1 MNKKIRNIATL
12 MVLAFAGTSIATAQ
26 VSQQKIGQNPMTI
39 NPNAVLDIES
49 NNKGLLLPRLALTA
63 TDNVAPLTAHVA
75 GMTVYNTAT
84 NGDDETAVTPGYY
97 YNDGTQWVRIV
108 SSADMKTEPWYNQ
121 DTNTEATENTQNI
134 YQMGKVAIGRDETVA
149 GARLDVAG
157 NVTVGEGNTFLNDIE
172 GLNSLAVG
180 MGNHVGVRGLVVGND
195 NTVTGVNSFAV
206 GSENEVTG
214 PNSIAMGAGSNATG
228 TNSIA
233 IGNYATASAANSVV
247 LGGSNNTSSGLNAFS
262 GGSSAV
268 ANGDNAT
275 AFGLNVTASSFA
287 EIVLG
292 KYNAITTGTVSS
304 AVNTDPLFQIGNG
317 LNDTGRANALTIL
330 KNGNVGIANE
340 AIAPT
345 ERVDVGSG
353 NVRVRDINTVA
364 GTATDKIV
372 VADTDGVLKTVEA
385 STLSADAVEPW
396 FVQGTTDQAED
407 NDDDIY
413 IMGSVA
419 IGTDETDKT
428 LEVVGDFKA
437 QVTDGDIIYGTE
449 VNSPLNPAS
458 GMHYWMD
465 GATGNYRVVTAHA
478 GAAGMEAKTG
488 AATVGF
494 AAEATQASMNAK
506 QDDNSAYSMIRTL
519 NTGNFFMETYNVADN
534 YGSTFSLQND
544 ALRLV
549 HSETDGLSNIIA
561 DENRSEILLQKENG
575 VRFNFRDED
584 GDIKGEYWFPT
595 EQGNEGEVLTRVGGN
610 QTDWVSTRDM
620 VAMPKFFY
628 MPSIIV
634 PTSNAQLAAPGSGAT
649 GGDSFNDVTRQGTID
664 LHARYTAQFGTP
676 MVTNTTQTTT
686 LPTLAAGA
694 LDYNITWY
702 DINVFSAVSVNNLGV
717 MTYTVA
723 PGADITVGSFMNIVF
738 AVKEDL

>member
-134 YQMGKVAIGRDETVA
+134 YQMGKVAIGRVDTVA

-157 NVTVGEGNTFLNDIE
+157 NVTVGGGNTFLNDIE
-172 GLNSLAVG
+172 GLTSLAVG
-180 MGNHVGVRGLVVGND
+180 MGNHEGVRGLVVGND
-195 NTVTGVNSFAV
+195 TTVTGVNSFAV

-364 GTATDKIV
+364 GTTTDKIV
-372 VADTDGVLKTVEA
+372 VADADGVLKTITVA
-385 STLSADAVEPW
+385 NITPDAVDANNGLTKTASDIIQLGGDLNKDTKITLDENELEIDA
-396 FVQGTTDQAED
+396 TDSEL
-407 NDDDIY
+407 I
-413 IMGSVA
+413 ISGL
-419 IGTDETDKT
+419 DKT
-428 LEVVGDFKA
+428 KVQATNATTGITDHLLAVDANNNVKA
-437 QVTDGDIIYGTE
+437 
-449 VNSPLNPAS
+449 LKA
-458 GMHYWMD
+458 
-465 GATGNYRVVTAHA
+465 
-478 GAAGMEAKTG
+478 
-488 AATVGF
+488 
-494 AAEATQASMNAK
+494 
-506 QDDNSAYSMIRTL
+506 
-519 NTGNFFMETYNVADN
+519 
-534 YGSTFSLQND
+534 
-544 ALRLV
+544 
-549 HSETDGLSNIIA
+549 
-561 DENRSEILLQKENG
+561 
-575 VRFNFRDED
+575 
-584 GDIKGEYWFPT
+584 
-595 EQGNEGEVLTRVGGN
+595 
-610 QTDWVSTRDM
+610 
-620 VAMPKFFY
+620 AMPKFFY
-628 MPSIIV
+628 MPSIII
-634 PTSNAQLAAPGSGAT
+634 PTSKEQLDAPGSGKLT
-649 GGDSFNDVTRQGTID
+649 GDDFDNTSREGTIN
-664 LHARYTAQFGTP
+664 LYNRYAAQFGGS
-676 MVTNTTQTTT
+676 T
-686 LPTLAAGA
+686 LIKSETAAPLLPVLPSGE
-694 LDYNITWY
+694 LYYYVTWY
-702 DINVFSAVSVNNLGV
+702 DTNVFTSVSVDDEGV
-717 MTYTVA
+717 LTYEVDEN
-723 PGADITVGSFMNIVF
+723 ADITVGSFMNIVF

>member
-364 GTATDKIV
+364 GTTTDKIV
-372 VADTDGVLKTVEA
+372 VADADGVLKTITVASITPDAVDANNGLTKTASDIIQLGGDLVKDTKITLDEFDFEIDATDSDLIISGLDKTKVQATNA
-385 STLSADAVEPW
+385 STGITDHLLAVDANNNV
-396 FVQGTTDQAED
+396 
-407 NDDDIY
+407 
-413 IMGSVA
+413 
-419 IGTDETDKT
+419 
-428 LEVVGDFKA
+428 KA
-437 QVTDGDIIYGTE
+437 
-449 VNSPLNPAS
+449 LKA
-458 GMHYWMD
+458 
-465 GATGNYRVVTAHA
+465 
-478 GAAGMEAKTG
+478 
-488 AATVGF
+488 
-494 AAEATQASMNAK
+494 
-506 QDDNSAYSMIRTL
+506 
-519 NTGNFFMETYNVADN
+519 
-534 YGSTFSLQND
+534 
-544 ALRLV
+544 
-549 HSETDGLSNIIA
+549 
-561 DENRSEILLQKENG
+561 
-575 VRFNFRDED
+575 
-584 GDIKGEYWFPT
+584 
-595 EQGNEGEVLTRVGGN
+595 
-610 QTDWVSTRDM
+610 
-620 VAMPKFFY
+620 AMPKFFY
-628 MPSIIV
+628 MPSIII
-634 PTSNAQLAAPGSGAT
+634 PTSKEQLDAPGSGKLT
-649 GGDSFNDVTRQGTID
+649 GDDFDNTSREGTIN
-664 LHARYTAQFGTP
+664 LYNRYAAQFGGS
-676 MVTNTTQTTT
+676 T
-686 LPTLAAGA
+686 LIKSETAAPV
-694 LDYNITWY
+694 L
-702 DINVFSAVSVNNLGV
+702 
-717 MTYTVA
+717 
-723 PGADITVGSFMNIVF
+723 
-738 AVKEDL
+738 

>member
-364 GTATDKIV
+364 GTTTDKIV
-372 VADTDGVLKTVEA
+372 VADTDGVLKTITVA
-385 STLSADAVEPW
+385 SITPDAVDANNGLTKTASDIIQLGGDLIKDTKITLDENELEIDAADSDLIISGLDKTK
-396 FVQGTTDQAED
+396 VQATVNDGTTTGITQHLLAVDAD
-407 NDDDIY
+407 N
-413 IMGSVA
+413 
-419 IGTDETDKT
+419 
-428 LEVVGDFKA
+428 
-437 QVTDGDIIYGTE
+437 
-449 VNSPLNPAS
+449 N
-458 GMHYWMD
+458 
-465 GATGNYRVVTAHA
+465 VTALKA
-478 GAAGMEAKTG
+478 
-488 AATVGF
+488 
-494 AAEATQASMNAK
+494 
-506 QDDNSAYSMIRTL
+506 
-519 NTGNFFMETYNVADN
+519 
-534 YGSTFSLQND
+534 
-544 ALRLV
+544 
-549 HSETDGLSNIIA
+549 
-561 DENRSEILLQKENG
+561 
-575 VRFNFRDED
+575 
-584 GDIKGEYWFPT
+584 
-595 EQGNEGEVLTRVGGN
+595 
-610 QTDWVSTRDM
+610 
-620 VAMPKFFY
+620 AMPKFFY
-628 MPSIIV
+628 MPSIII
-634 PTSNAQLAAPGSGAT
+634 PTSEAQMADPVYGGLT
-649 GGDSFNDVTRQGTID
+649 GDSFDDSALEGTID
-664 LHARYTAQFGTP
+664 LYARYNAQFGT
-676 MVTNTTQTTT
+676 TGTATQPSSPGAPE
-686 LPTLAAGA
+686 LPVLPASE
-694 LDYNITWY
+694 LHYYITWY
-702 DINVFSAVSVNNLGV
+702 DTTVFSSVAVDANGV
-717 MTYTVA
+717 MTYELLPT
-723 PGADITVGSFMNIVF
+723 ADVTMGSFMNIVF
-738 AVKEDL
+738 AVKEDN

>member
-214 PNSIAMGAGSNATG
+214 INSIAMGAGSNATG

-372 VADTDGVLKTVEA
+372 VADTDGVLKTIDA
-385 STLSADAVEPW
+385 ST
-396 FVQGTTDQAED
+396 
-407 NDDDIY
+407 
-413 IMGSVA
+413 
-419 IGTDETDKT
+419 
-428 LEVVGDFKA
+428 
-437 QVTDGDIIYGTE
+437 
-449 VNSPLNPAS
+449 
-458 GMHYWMD
+458 
-465 GATGNYRVVTAHA
+465 
-478 GAAGMEAKTG
+478 
-488 AATVGF
+488 
-494 AAEATQASMNAK
+494 
-506 QDDNSAYSMIRTL
+506 
-519 NTGNFFMETYNVADN
+519 
-534 YGSTFSLQND
+534 
-544 ALRLV
+544 
-549 HSETDGLSNIIA
+549 
-561 DENRSEILLQKENG
+561 
-575 VRFNFRDED
+575 
-584 GDIKGEYWFPT
+584 
-595 EQGNEGEVLTRVGGN
+595 
-610 QTDWVSTRDM
+610 M

-634 PTSNAQLAAPGSGAT
+634 PTSEDQLNAPGSGAT
-649 GGDSFNDVTRQGTID
+649 AADWFIDATGEGGID
-664 LHARYTAQFGTP
+664 LHARYTVQFGTP

-686 LPTLAAGA
+686 LPTLTATQ

-702 DINVFSAVSVNNLGV
+702 DTNVFTSVSVSNTGV
-717 MTYTVA
+717 LTYTVDDN
-723 PGADITVGSFMNIVF
+723 ADVTVGSFMNIVF
-738 AVKEDL
+738 SVK

>member
-214 PNSIAMGAGSNATG
+214 INSIAMGAGSNATG

-364 GTATDKIV
+364 GTTTDKIV
-372 VADTDGVLKTVEA
+372 VADTDGVLKTITVASITPDAVDANNGLTKTASDIIQLGGDLVKDTKITLDEFDFEIDATDSDLIISGLDKTKVQATNA
-385 STLSADAVEPW
+385 STGITDHLLAVDANNNV
-396 FVQGTTDQAED
+396 
-407 NDDDIY
+407 
-413 IMGSVA
+413 
-419 IGTDETDKT
+419 
-428 LEVVGDFKA
+428 KA
-437 QVTDGDIIYGTE
+437 
-449 VNSPLNPAS
+449 LKA
-458 GMHYWMD
+458 
-465 GATGNYRVVTAHA
+465 
-478 GAAGMEAKTG
+478 
-488 AATVGF
+488 
-494 AAEATQASMNAK
+494 
-506 QDDNSAYSMIRTL
+506 
-519 NTGNFFMETYNVADN
+519 
-534 YGSTFSLQND
+534 
-544 ALRLV
+544 
-549 HSETDGLSNIIA
+549 
-561 DENRSEILLQKENG
+561 
-575 VRFNFRDED
+575 
-584 GDIKGEYWFPT
+584 
-595 EQGNEGEVLTRVGGN
+595 
-610 QTDWVSTRDM
+610 
-620 VAMPKFFY
+620 AMPKFFY
-628 MPSIIV
+628 MPSIII
-634 PTSNAQLAAPGSGAT
+634 PTSKEQLDAPGSGKLT
-649 GGDSFNDVTRQGTID
+649 GDDFDNTSREGTIN
-664 LHARYTAQFGTP
+664 LYNRYAAQFGGS
-676 MVTNTTQTTT
+676 T
-686 LPTLAAGA
+686 LIKSETAAPV
-694 LDYNITWY
+694 L
-702 DINVFSAVSVNNLGV
+702 
-717 MTYTVA
+717 
-723 PGADITVGSFMNIVF
+723 
-738 AVKEDL
+738 

>member
-364 GTATDKIV
+364 GTTTDKIV
-372 VADTDGVLKTVEA
+372 VADADGVLKTITVASITPDAVDANNGLTKTASDIIQLGGDLIKDTKITLDEYELEIDATDSDLIISGLDKTKVQATNA
-385 STLSADAVEPW
+385 STGITDHLLAVDANNNV
-396 FVQGTTDQAED
+396 
-407 NDDDIY
+407 
-413 IMGSVA
+413 
-419 IGTDETDKT
+419 
-428 LEVVGDFKA
+428 KA
-437 QVTDGDIIYGTE
+437 
-449 VNSPLNPAS
+449 LKA
-458 GMHYWMD
+458 
-465 GATGNYRVVTAHA
+465 
-478 GAAGMEAKTG
+478 
-488 AATVGF
+488 
-494 AAEATQASMNAK
+494 
-506 QDDNSAYSMIRTL
+506 
-519 NTGNFFMETYNVADN
+519 
-534 YGSTFSLQND
+534 
-544 ALRLV
+544 
-549 HSETDGLSNIIA
+549 
-561 DENRSEILLQKENG
+561 
-575 VRFNFRDED
+575 
-584 GDIKGEYWFPT
+584 
-595 EQGNEGEVLTRVGGN
+595 
-610 QTDWVSTRDM
+610 
-620 VAMPKFFY
+620 AMPKFFY
-628 MPSIIV
+628 MPSIII
-634 PTSNAQLAAPGSGAT
+634 PTSKEQLDAPGSGKLT
-649 GGDSFNDVTRQGTID
+649 GDDFDNTSREGTIN
-664 LHARYTAQFGTP
+664 LYNRYAAQFGGS
-676 MVTNTTQTTT
+676 T
-686 LPTLAAGA
+686 LIKSETAAPVLPVLPSGE
-694 LDYNITWY
+694 LYYYVTWY
-702 DINVFSAVSVNNLGV
+702 DTNVFTSVSVDDEGV
-717 MTYTVA
+717 LTYEVDEN
-723 PGADITVGSFMNIVF
+723 ADITVGSFMNIVF

>member
-1 MNKKIRNIATL
+1 MKKITRNIATL
-12 MVLAFAGTSIATAQ
+12 MLLTVAATAATAQ
-26 VSQQKIGQNPMTI
+26 VVEQKVGDNSLII
-39 NPNAVLDIES
+39 NPNAVLEIES
-49 NNKGLLLPRLALTA
+49 ADRGLLLPRLELKA
-63 TDNVAPLTAHVA
+63 TDNFEPLAAHVE
-75 GMTVYNTAT
+75 GMTVYNTAASDAT
-84 NGDDETAVTPGYY
+84 VADENKVTPGYY

-364 GTATDKIV
+364 GTTTDKIV
-372 VADTDGVLKTVEA
+372 VADADGVLKTITVASITPDAVDANNGLTKTASDIIQLGGDLIKDTKITLDEYELEIDATDSDLIISGLDKTKVQATNA
-385 STLSADAVEPW
+385 STGITDHLLAVDANNNV
-396 FVQGTTDQAED
+396 
-407 NDDDIY
+407 
-413 IMGSVA
+413 
-419 IGTDETDKT
+419 
-428 LEVVGDFKA
+428 KA
-437 QVTDGDIIYGTE
+437 
-449 VNSPLNPAS
+449 LKA
-458 GMHYWMD
+458 
-465 GATGNYRVVTAHA
+465 
-478 GAAGMEAKTG
+478 
-488 AATVGF
+488 
-494 AAEATQASMNAK
+494 
-506 QDDNSAYSMIRTL
+506 
-519 NTGNFFMETYNVADN
+519 
-534 YGSTFSLQND
+534 
-544 ALRLV
+544 
-549 HSETDGLSNIIA
+549 
-561 DENRSEILLQKENG
+561 
-575 VRFNFRDED
+575 
-584 GDIKGEYWFPT
+584 
-595 EQGNEGEVLTRVGGN
+595 
-610 QTDWVSTRDM
+610 
-620 VAMPKFFY
+620 AMPKFFY
-628 MPSIIV
+628 MPSIII
-634 PTSNAQLAAPGSGAT
+634 PTSKEQLDAPGSGKLT
-649 GGDSFNDVTRQGTID
+649 GDDFDNTSREGTIN
-664 LHARYTAQFGTP
+664 LYNRYAAQFGGS
-676 MVTNTTQTTT
+676 T
-686 LPTLAAGA
+686 LIKSETAAPVLPVLPSGE
-694 LDYNITWY
+694 LYYYVTWY
-702 DINVFSAVSVNNLGV
+702 DTNVFTSVSVDDEGV
-717 MTYTVA
+717 LTYEVDEN
-723 PGADITVGSFMNIVF
+723 ADITVGSFMNIVF